1 MNDFFAPACPIFISH
16 TWSDGTGEFVGR
28 LKAAIEE
35 QTLVSVWVDMQGIDQ
50 VKRVIPLRIR
60 GLFLLSSPYLVTF
73 CQFVDDVVQRFRSA
87 ICAAN
92 VIIICLTPSYLT
104 RPNCLR
110 ELRWSLDF
118 ASRGMKRVVLL
129 PLHPAVTF
137 SGVTRMTQSDAL
149 RGLVYSSR
157 EKSAMNI
164 SCAALDLLTHV
175 KFKSQMTQLPCHEL
189 QVPRESP
196 ASFCSLV
203 CQFTDL
209 RCRPGRATP

>member
-1 MNDFFAPACPIFISH
+1 M
-16 TWSDGTGEFVGR
+16 
-28 LKAAIEE
+28 
-35 QTLVSVWVDMQGIDQ
+35 
-50 VKRVIPLRIR
+50 
-60 GLFLLSSPYLVTF
+60 
-73 CQFVDDVVQRFRSA
+73 QRFRSA

-157 EKSAMNI
+157 ERSAMNI

-203 CQFTDL
+203 CKLNDL